1 MTSTIYPQI
10 RTDSIAELLRLSH
23 GADRISG
30 SVTKITRRASQAGYR
45 TPAGGAIVLADEV
58 SRHNHDQG
66 PVNADLLQQRLAEHG
81 LAVEPRLEPA
91 GEIARGEPQQQGLL
105 L

>member
-1 MTSTIYPQI
+1 M
-10 RTDSIAELLRLSH
+10 
-23 GADRISG
+23 
-30 SVTKITRRASQAGYR
+30 
-45 TPAGGAIVLADEV
+45 

-91 GEIARGEPQQQGLL
+91 GEIARGEPQQQGSLL
-105 L
+105 